1 MLDHLSFKI
10 NRWGSLGNQI
20 VSHSFTAVR
29 PEPAS
34 EVLMPLLF
42 PFLFLTSPSLWTRF
56 ALFQHDKGQAGIP
69 SPKIRERAGVCQVI
83 AVVGLRPMMKIG
95 FNALQHELIQS
106 HGNRI
111 GN

>member
-1 MLDHLSFKI
+1 MLDYLSFKI

-20 VSHSFTAVR
+20 ALHSFRAVR

-34 EVLMPLLF
+34 DVLMPSFF
-42 PFLFLTSPSLWTRF
+42 PFLFLASPSLWTCF
-56 ALFQHDKGQAGIP
+56 VLFLQDKGRAGIP

-83 AVVGLRPMMKIG
+83 AVLRFGAMMKTG